1 MAYYRKRAAGWR
13 AEVEKA
19 GVRDSAT
26 FPTKAQAVAWAA
38 KRETEIL
45 AGKWGEL
52 PRRFVSEALTKY
64 AEEVSPKRKGFRWEK
79 VRLEKFGRELK
90 FRDRII
96 SEVTQ
101 TDIAAWRD
109 ARLKEVKP
117 SSVNREWNLLLG
129 VFQIARKEWRWL
141 DHLPFE
147 DVKRPRDPKP
157 RNRRVSENEVAEMCA
172 ALGYSETASITMKQH
187 EIAVAFMLA
196 IETGMRAGELCSLHW
211 TDIGERTAHLS
222 KTKNYDERHVPLSK
236 RAVELIERL
245 RGRDETSLFTFTS
258 ATMDALFRKA
268 RIKAAKKLPGIS
280 TLHFHDSR
288 HEACTRLSKKLSVLE
303 LARVIGHRDL
313 KSLLI
318 YYNPTPEELAAK
330 LD

>member
-1 MAYYRKRAAGWR
+1 MAYYRKRAKGWR

-19 GVRDSAT
+19 GVRDSDT
-26 FPTKAQAVAWAA
+26 FPTKAQAVAWATA
-38 KRETEIL
+38 REAEIL
-45 AGKWGEL
+45 SGVRGEL
-52 PRRFVSEALTKY
+52 PKRFVSEALVKY
-64 AEEVSPKRKGFRWEK
+64 SEEVAPTKKGERWER
-79 VRLEKFGRELK
+79 VRLAKLGRDLS
-90 FRDRII
+90 FRNKIV

-101 TDIAAWRD
+101 TDIAIWRD
-109 ARLKEVKP
+109 SRLKEV
-117 SSVNREWNLLLG
+117 SAASVNREWNLLMS

-141 DHLPFE
+141 NSIPFE

-157 RNRRVSENEVAEMCA
+157 RNRRVSESEIKIMCS
-172 ALGYSETASITMKQH
+172 ALGYSEDVPVTTKQQ
-187 EIAVAFMLA
+187 EMAIAFMLA
-196 IETGMRAGELCSLHW
+196 IETGMRVGEICSLHW
-211 TDIGERTAHLS
+211 PEVSPRSVHLS

-236 RAVELIERL
+236 RAVELIEKL
-245 RGRDETSLFTFTS
+245 RGRHETTVFTFHGQS
-258 ATMDALFRKA
+258 LGTMFRKA
-268 RIKAAKKLPGIS
+268 RQKASKELPGIS

-288 HEACTRLSKKLSVLE
+288 HEACTRLSNKLTVLE